1 MPNDQMDAVEMLKS
15 QHREVETLFKEIEK
29 AEEPGDK
36 EALFEE
42 LADKLAIHARIEEEF
57 FYPAVQE
64 KKTEDMVLEAFVEHT
79 SIKRLIAD
87 LLEADADGPVFD
99 AQIKVLKEQVEHH
112 VEEEEGQLFPAS
124 KKVLD
129 KEDLTA
135 IAQEMLALQE
145 ELEDAEP
152 RNDIP
157 EELARQQPAT

>member
-1 MPNDQMDAVEMLKS
+1 MPNDQMDAVELLKS
-15 QHREVETLFKEIEK
+15 QHREVEKLFKEIEK
-29 AEEPGDK
+29 SDNAEDK

-87 LLEADADGPVFD
+87 LLEADADGSVFD

-124 KKVLD
+124 KKVLG

-135 IAQEMLALQE
+135 IAQEMMALQE